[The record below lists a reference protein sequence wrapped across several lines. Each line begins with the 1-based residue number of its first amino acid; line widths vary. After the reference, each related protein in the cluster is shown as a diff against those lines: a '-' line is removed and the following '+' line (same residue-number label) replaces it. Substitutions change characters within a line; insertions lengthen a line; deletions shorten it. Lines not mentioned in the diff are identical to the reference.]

1 MDNMN
6 KFDMVLADELEE
18 YDMIDLVPVLKE
30 VGADAKDIELAS
42 YEYAVVDRVEGESV
56 HEVVIY
62 TDSGNWCVPRATRVP
77 RVAEL
82 SVSVTSL
89 LGLSNDYFDRE
100 ISATIDRLREE
111 ILADGG
117 DWDRVKGEL
126 LDSEKLILGV
136 TETIFTVL
144 YAHCR
149 KTLGFIPE
157 FDCAVSDDG
166 ELIVAARFSRPFDE
180 NGVNKAIE
188 GARGDVIDAI
198 ADWTDREMEY
208 AYQLAFSGGRV

>member
-6 KFDMVLADELEE
+6 KFDVVLADELKE
-18 YDMIDLVPVLKE
+18 YDMIDLVPVLEE

-77 RVAEL
+77 RIAEL
-82 SVSVTSL
+82 NLSVTSL

-100 ISATIDRLREE
+100 INANIGRLREE
-111 ILADGG
+111 VLADGG
-117 DWDRVKGEL
+117 DWDRVREEL
-126 LDSEKLILGV
+126 LGSEKLILGV

-149 KTLGFIPE
+149 KTLGFAPE
-157 FDCAVSDDG
+157 CDCAASDDG
-166 ELIVAARFSRPFDE
+166 ELMVNARFSRPFREED
-180 NGVNKAIE
+180 VDKAIE

-198 ADWTDREMEY
+198 ADWMEREMEY
-208 AYQLAFSGGRV
+208 AYQLAF